1 MSTEVLGRRALN
13 RAFLARQHLLARTAI
28 PVEAMIEHLVGMQA
42 QNPLDP
48 YVALWSRLEGFLP
61 DALAT
66 LIIERRALRMGLLR
80 TTLHLVTDRDALWLY
95 PIIYPVLAR
104 AWTSSPFVKRL
115 HGTDVEAVV
124 AAGRAALEEEPR
136 TLTALGNLLHER
148 WPDRDPSPLAY
159 AARFLLPIVQLPP
172 RGVWNRPS
180 RPPGPRSRH
189 GSAGPW
195 AAIANRTRRCCA
207 ILAAFGPASVSD
219 IRTWSWLTGLGNV
232 VERIR
237 PLLVTFRDEAGRE
250 LFDLPDAPRPNQDTP
265 APPRFLPAF
274 DNLLLSHQDR
284 SRVFADSAFGRVTG
298 RVGTFL
304 VDGFV
309 RGQWQIDNPGAEA
322 VLILEPFD
330 ALADVDGETLL
341 EEGSRLLEVHAPAAT
356 RSRVIFGI
364 ANVARPGGRTPAL
377 GRARAGQRSP

>member
-172 RGVWNRPS
+172 RGVWNRTFQATWTTLEAWLG
-180 RPPGPRSRH
+180 RPV
-189 GSAGPW
+189 GSDREPDQAVL
-195 AAIANRTRRCCA
+195 RY
-207 ILAAFGPASVSD
+207 LAAFGPASVSD